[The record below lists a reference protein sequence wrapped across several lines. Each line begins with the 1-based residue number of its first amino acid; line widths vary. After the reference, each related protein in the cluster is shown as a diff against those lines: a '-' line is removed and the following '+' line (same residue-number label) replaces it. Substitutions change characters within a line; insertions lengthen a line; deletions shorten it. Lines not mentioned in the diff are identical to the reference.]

1 MNFIKLTASDKLCV
15 WVNLDLVDC
24 FYRREG
30 KTWLHLGGGDGG
42 IDWIVEETP
51 EEIVEKLKTKKEERT
66 R

>member
-30 KTWLHLGGGDGG
+30 KTRLHLGGGGG

-51 EEIVEKLKTKKEERT
+51 EEIVEKLKTKKEERM